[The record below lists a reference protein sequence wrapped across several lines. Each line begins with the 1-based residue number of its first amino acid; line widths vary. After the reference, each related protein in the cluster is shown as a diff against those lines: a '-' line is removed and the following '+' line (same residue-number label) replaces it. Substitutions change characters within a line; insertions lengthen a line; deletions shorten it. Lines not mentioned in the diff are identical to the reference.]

1 MLKTGNLS
9 IAKIP
14 TLRQLQYFV
23 AVAEANHFRKAAEEL
38 GVSQPA
44 LTTQIA
50 ALEESLQIPLFERS
64 RSGTRL
70 SPEGRELLVHA
81 RDVLL
86 GMQGFLERTAVLAGG
101 HQITYKL
108 GVPPTLGP
116 YLLPNVLP
124 DLHRQFQQLK
134 LYVREAPPRT
144 LQRGLQE
151 GDYDLAIL
159 PLPQSSMELAIE
171 PLFNE
176 PLKFV
181 VPADHPLADQQR
193 IAPEDLHGERVLTL
207 EEHHHFHHEVL
218 EICLRFGADIQRD
231 YEGTSLDTLRQMVVM
246 GLGVAF
252 LPGLYVHSEL
262 HNPEALSV
270 AEIREE
276 PITRGH
282 ALVWRA
288 TAPSRQHY
296 RELAEH
302 LKQIIRERLGSVV
315 AVID

>member
-1 MLKTGNLS
+1 MLNYTSLATTKL
-9 IAKIP
+9 P

-23 AVAEANHFRKAAEEL
+23 AVADIKHFRNAADEL
-38 GVSQPA
+38 GVSQPG

-50 ALEESLQIPLFERS
+50 ALEETLQVPLFERS

-70 SPEGRELLVHA
+70 SPEGRELLASA

-86 GMQGFLERTAVLAGG
+86 SMQGFLDQTAVIAGG
-101 HQITYKL
+101 QQITYKL

-124 DLHRQFQQLK
+124 DLHKRFQQLK
-134 LYVREAPPRT
+134 FYVREAPPRN
-144 LQRGLQE
+144 LQRGLLE
-151 GDYDLAIL
+151 GEYDLAIL
-159 PLPQSSMELAIE
+159 PLPQTSMELAVE
-171 PLFNE
+171 PLFME

-181 VPADHPLADQQR
+181 ISSDHPLAGQDKISPQQLR
-193 IAPEDLHGERVLTL
+193 GERVLTL

-218 EICLRFGADIQRD
+218 EICLRLGAEIHRD

-262 HNPEALSV
+262 HDPEALHV
-270 AEIREE
+270 AEIRGQR
-276 PITRGH
+276 ITRGH
-282 ALVWRA
+282 GLVWRA
-288 TAPSRQHY
+288 TAPGRQHY
-296 RELAEH
+296 RELAAQ
-302 LKQIIRERLGSVV
+302 LKQIVRERMGPVV
-315 AVID
+315 EVID